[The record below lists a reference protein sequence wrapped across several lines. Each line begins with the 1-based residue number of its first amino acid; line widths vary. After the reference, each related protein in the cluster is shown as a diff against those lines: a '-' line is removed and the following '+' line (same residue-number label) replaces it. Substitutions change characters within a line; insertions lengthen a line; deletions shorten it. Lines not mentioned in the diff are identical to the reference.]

1 MRYTIPLILI
11 SIFFAAGTMYAQDD
25 SEEGGGGVRLG
36 GGLTQKH
43 IGNFSV
49 VAAEDADV
57 ATDGK
62 QVYKEDIYEYVG
74 RKFKA
79 VEARLKK
86 IEEGQEDIKDRIK
99 RLESSLSQIKKALP
113 SP

>member
-1 MRYTIPLILI
+1 MRYTILLILI
-11 SIFFAAGTMYAQDD
+11 FIFFAAGMLYAQND
-25 SEEGGGGVRLG
+25 SEEEGGYARLG
-36 GGLTQKH
+36 AGLTQKQ
-43 IGNFSV
+43 IGTFSV
-49 VAAEDADV
+49 VTAEDADV
-57 ATDGK
+57 ATNGK

-99 RLESSLSQIKKALP
+99 RLESSLSQMKKTLP

>member
-1 MRYTIPLILI
+1 MRRIIPLILLSMLI
-11 SIFFAAGTMYAQDD
+11 AGTPYAQDD
-25 SEEGGGGVRLG
+25 SEEEGVPVRLG
-36 GGLTQKH
+36 AGLTQKQV
-43 IGNFSV
+43 GNFSV
-49 VAAEDADV
+49 ITAEDADV
-57 ATDGK
+57 TSDGK
-62 QVYKEDIYEYVG
+62 QVYKEDLYEYVG

-99 RLESSLSQIKKALP
+99 RLESSLSQMKKAIP

>member
-1 MRYTIPLILI
+1 MRYAIPSILI
-11 SIFFAAGTMYAQDD
+11 FIFFAAGILYAQDY
-25 SEEGGGGVRLG
+25 SEEEGRPVRLG
-36 GGLTQKH
+36 TGLTQKQ
-43 IGNFSV
+43 IGTFSV
-49 VAAEDADV
+49 VTAEDADV
-57 ATDGK
+57 TSDGK

-99 RLESSLSQIKKALP
+99 RLENSLSQMKKAP
-113 SP
+113 SSL

>member
-1 MRYTIPLILI
+1 MRYAILLILI
-11 SIFFAAGTMYAQDD
+11 FIFAAGTLYAEDD

-36 GGLTQKH
+36 GGLTQKQ

-99 RLESSLSQIKKALP
+99 RLESSLSQMKKTLP